1 MRYPLHRKCHL
12 SHILA
17 VCLIF
22 LFSYQNAL
30 SQEKGYLEFAGRTIK
45 ETRPLAGAK
54 ITIYKSGTKMT
65 ELTTNKNG
73 KFMFDLDLGF
83 DYKVTFSAPGC
94 VDMYALIYGSKY
106 TSDKPIFPIYD
117 IDVAFFEPGKPTI
130 NYANFQ
136 RPFTKI
142 IYDGKKSFKDDDPY
156 VDEFIK
162 TLYIDPEEIK
172 KKEDERLAMER
183 AEREK
188 ELKAKLKLEEDERIR
203 LEQIALAEKKSKE
216 DADALAKL
224 MEEKNKAEK
233 KNEANS
239 SLTQKQNESNQSLVK
254 EEVKLTIEKEQ
265 KKVKEKQNKAIK
277 ANYENDLLK
286 LVAQNERQLK
296 EQDFKK
302 GKNQA
307 MTNEVIETL
316 KQEAI
321 VKAKSDEVRFNAK
334 MKNKQA
340 VLNSRI
346 RNQELTG
353 LIKNVA
359 YNDLSFR
366 SSHVKKYPD
375 VKTYKPRSMV
385 GITTDL
391 ENQTFKSI
399 YTVNVF
405 ENGSNTIYRKE
416 KYNWGL
422 TYYFRNDAEIS
433 EADYFAEVSRYN
445 VAL

>member
-1 MRYPLHRKCHL
+1 MC
-12 SHILA
+12 
-17 VCLIF
+17 
-22 LFSYQNAL
+22 LFSL
-30 SQEKGYLEFAGRTIK
+30 SGFAQEKGYLEFAGRTIRD
-45 ETRPLAGAK
+45 TRPLAGAK
-54 ITIYKSGTKMT
+54 ITVYKSGVKMT
-65 ELTTNKNG
+65 ELITNKNG

-83 DYKVTFSAPGC
+83 DYKITFSYPGC
-94 VDMYALIYGSKY
+94 VDMYAMVYGSKY
-106 TSDKPIFPIYD
+106 TSDKAIFPIYD
-117 IDVAFFEPGKPTI
+117 IDVAFFDLGKSTI
-130 NYANFQ
+130 NYANFKN
-136 RPFTKI
+136 PFTKV
-142 IYDGKKSFKDDDPY
+142 IYDGKKSFRDDEPY
-156 VDEFIK
+156 VDEFIR
-162 TLYIDPEEIK
+162 TLYIDPEEVK
-172 KKEDERLAMER
+172 KKEDERLALEK

-188 ELKAKLKLEEDERIR
+188 ELKAKMKLEEDERMR
-203 LEQIALAEKKSKE
+203 LEQIMLAEKRSKE
-216 DADALAKL
+216 DAEALAKL
-224 MEEKNKAEK
+224 MEEKNRQEK

-296 EQDFKK
+296 ENDFKK

-307 MTNEVIETL
+307 ETNEVIETL

-321 VKAKSDEVRFNAK
+321 VKAKSDETRFNMK

-353 LIKNVA
+353 LIKDVA
-359 YNDLSFR
+359 YHDLSFR
-366 SSHVKKYPD
+366 ASHAKKLPEARSYRA
-375 VKTYKPRSMV
+375 RSMV

-391 ENQTFKSI
+391 ESQTFKSV
-399 YTVNVF
+399 YTITVF
-405 ENGSNTIYRKE
+405 ESGISTVYRKE

-422 TYYFRNDAEIS
+422 TYYFRNDKEIT
-433 EADYFAEVSRYN
+433 EADYFSEVSQYN
-445 VAL
+445 IAL